1 MAQVVIRNID
11 DDVVERLKARA
22 AAEKKSLEQ
31 KLRDVLTD
39 AVRPSRAEVIEE
51 LRRLRETS
59 PPLPPASPHPAASP
73 TDARAPRSAFRAAT

>member
-59 PPLPPASPHPAASP
+59 PPLPPG
-73 TDARAPRSAFRAAT
+73 APLAEDLIRDDRDSR

>member
-31 KLRDVLTD
+31 KLRDVLTE
-39 AVRPSRAEVIEE
+39 AAKPSRAEVIEE
-51 LRRLRETS
+51 LRRIRERS
-59 PPLPPASPHPAASP
+59 PPLPPG
-73 TDARAPRSAFRAAT
+73 APLAEDLIREDRDNR

>member
-31 KLRDVLTD
+31 KLRDVLTE
-39 AVRPSRAEVIEE
+39 AAKPSRAELIEE
-51 LRRLRETS
+51 LARCRAMT
-59 PPLPPASPHPAASP
+59 PPHPP
-73 TDARAPRSAFRAAT
+73 GAPLAEDLIREDRDSR

>member
-31 KLRDVLTD
+31 KLRDVLTE
-39 AVRPSRAEVIEE
+39 AAKPSRAEVLAEVDRIRAMTPPRPPGAPLAED
-51 LRRLRETS
+51 LIREDRDS
-59 PPLPPASPHPAASP
+59 
-73 TDARAPRSAFRAAT
+73 R

>member
-31 KLRDVLTD
+31 KLRDVLTE
-39 AVRPSRAEVIEE
+39 AARPSRAEVIEE

-59 PPLPPASPHPAASP
+59 PPLPPG
-73 TDARAPRSAFRAAT
+73 APLAEDLIRDDRDSR

>member
-31 KLRDVLTD
+31 KLRDVLTE
-39 AVRPSRAEVIEE
+39 AAKPSRAEVIAE
-51 LRRLRETS
+51 LRRIREMS
-59 PPLPPASPHPAASP
+59 PPLQPG
-73 TDARAPRSAFRAAT
+73 APLAEDLIREDRDSR